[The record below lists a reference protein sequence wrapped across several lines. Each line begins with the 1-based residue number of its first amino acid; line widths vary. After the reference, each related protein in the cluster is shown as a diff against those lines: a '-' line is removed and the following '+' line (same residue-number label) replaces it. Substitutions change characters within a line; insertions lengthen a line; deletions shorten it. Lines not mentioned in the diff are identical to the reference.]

1 MGELMDL
8 TGRTLWQVGAGDTD
22 RSYGDLCIKHDVM
35 IVGPGDPGSYEEKL
49 YAKYDSVRRFCK
61 EARRNDIVLLR
72 LGTGEVLAAGEIADD
87 CATWLDT
94 FGDVDG

>member
-1 MGELMDL
+1 MDL

-72 LGTGEVLAAGEIADD
+72 LGTGEVLAAGKIADD